1 MRPEY
6 QPRCKA
12 WSVLLGN
19 DILERG
25 WGTSR
30 PGDNRGLPGAS
41 DSSGH
46 CVRVKP
52 ITQTGFLSSRV
63 ELLKCRWRISE
74 WLGLAKVE
82 VWPVDTGEG
91 QAQMMTMYVFTGC
104 PVKSKN

>member
-1 MRPEY
+1 MTF
-6 QPRCKA
+6 
-12 WSVLLGN
+12 WSGGG
-19 DILERG
+19 EHHG
-25 WGTSR
+25 QGTTEDCR
-30 PGDNRGLPGAS
+30 ELPTVG
-41 DSSGH
+41 GH